1 MIQHRI
7 LSKLELQQLSGQ
19 IGEIEKKT
27 SAEIRV
33 VVRHRKHW
41 SERKL
46 TPRQVAEHEFASLG
60 MKRTDEGTGILVFIL
75 VSERQFELLAD
86 KGIVKVLPNEF
97 WTGIAGKLSEHFSK
111 KNFYHGLR
119 LSLEEIGEILQEK
132 LPPSGS
138 NPNELPNDIIEE

>member
-7 LSKLELQQLSGQ
+7 LSKQELQQLSGQ

-41 SERKL
+41 SERRL
-46 TPRQVAEHEFASLG
+46 TARQVAEREFVSLG
-60 MKRTDEGTGILVFIL
+60 MKKTDEGTGILVFIL

-86 KGIVKVLPNEF
+86 KGIIRVLPNEF
-97 WTGIAGKLSEHFSK
+97 WINMAGKLSDHFSK
-111 KNFYHGLR
+111 RNFYHGLR
-119 LSLEEIGEILQEK
+119 LSLEEIGKILQEK
-132 LPPSGS
+132 LPPSGT

>member
-1 MIQHRI
+1 MIQRRI
-7 LSKLELQQLSGQ
+7 LTKDELAQLSRQ

-46 TPRQVAEHEFASLG
+46 TARQVAQREFTSLG
-60 MKRTDEGTGILVFIL
+60 MTKTDGGTGILVFIL
-75 VSERQFELLAD
+75 VSERKFELLAD
-86 KGIVKVLPNEF
+86 HGIIKVLPNEY

-111 KNFYHGLR
+111 RNFYHGLKV
-119 LSLEEIGEILQEK
+119 SLEEIGGILGEK
-132 LPPSGS
+132 LPPAGKNS
-138 NPNELPNDIIEE
+138 NELPNDIIEE